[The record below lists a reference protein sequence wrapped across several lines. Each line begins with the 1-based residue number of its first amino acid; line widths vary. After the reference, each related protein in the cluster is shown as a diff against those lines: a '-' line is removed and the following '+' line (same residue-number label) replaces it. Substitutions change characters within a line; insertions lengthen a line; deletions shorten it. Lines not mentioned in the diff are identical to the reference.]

1 MKLYVHANKSA
12 SFDKL
17 VIERKSIK
25 EKQTDA
31 RTHIVSLNTVMVKA
45 KNINTAARFHN
56 ENAFLS
62 EAFAWIFFFLFVIFL
77 FYFPI
82 WWYIFFL
89 VYYILFAKLFFAT
102 HLHFIYVIV
111 TVSAIPSSR
120 CLDVGFIIFLLR
132 YFFACVLFRFV
143 WFGSLAFH
151 LHRVTV
157 SRFRIYSICYARCA
171 AYSSDYIKIN
181 GYQKLCVFLVWEN
194 EIEEEKE
201 NGNWIGTVA
210 CNCILDQEFTNK
222 NVMNVAVFS
231 I

>member
-1 MKLYVHANKSA
+1 MKTHFCQKLSLKSSSFCSLYSC
-12 SFDKL
+12 F
-17 VIERKSIK
+17 I
-25 EKQTDA
+25 
-31 RTHIVSLNTVMVKA
+31 
-45 KNINTAARFHN
+45 
-56 ENAFLS
+56 FL
-62 EAFAWIFFFLFVIFL
+62 FGDIFFFLCIIFCL
-77 FYFPI
+77 QK
-82 WWYIFFL
+82 FFL
-89 VYYILFAKLFFAT
+89 QRIFILFMWLWLWARFRVVAVWMSGSSFF
-102 HLHFIYVIV
+102 FCDI
-111 TVSAIPSSR
+111 S
-120 CLDVGFIIFLLR
+120 LL
-132 YFFACVLFRFV
+132 VFRFV

>member
-1 MKLYVHANKSA
+1 MKTHFCQKLSLKSSSFCSLYSC
-12 SFDKL
+12 F
-17 VIERKSIK
+17 I
-25 EKQTDA
+25 
-31 RTHIVSLNTVMVKA
+31 
-45 KNINTAARFHN
+45 
-56 ENAFLS
+56 FL
-62 EAFAWIFFFLFVIFL
+62 FGDIFFFLCIIFCL
-77 FYFPI
+77 QNF
-82 WWYIFFL
+82 
-89 VYYILFAKLFFAT
+89 FFAT

-120 CLDVGFIIFLLR
+120 CLDVGFIIFLLP

-143 WFGSLAFH
+143 RFGSLAFH

-210 CNCILDQEFTNK
+210 CNCILDEEFTNK
-222 NVMNVAVFS
+222 NVINVAVFS

>member
-1 MKLYVHANKSA
+1 MKTHFCQKLSLKSSSFCSLYSC
-12 SFDKL
+12 F
-17 VIERKSIK
+17 I
-25 EKQTDA
+25 
-31 RTHIVSLNTVMVKA
+31 
-45 KNINTAARFHN
+45 
-56 ENAFLS
+56 FL
-62 EAFAWIFFFLFVIFL
+62 FGDIFFFLCIIFCL
-77 FYFPI
+77 QNF
-82 WWYIFFL
+82 
-89 VYYILFAKLFFAT
+89 FFAT

-120 CLDVGFIIFLLR
+120 CLDVGFIIFLLP

-210 CNCILDQEFTNK
+210 CNCILDEEFTNR
-222 NVMNVAVFS
+222 NVINVAVFS